1 MGTLDATL
9 YDGDSFDNNTA
20 VIIPTDADNLP
31 ALWAFC
37 SSPRYE
43 KYVRLLNQKLNVS
56 NKTLIKVPFD
66 LDHWQEVAEEEY
78 PDGLPDPYSDDA
90 TQWIFH
96 GHPKP
101 SERPLQVAVARL
113 LGYRWP
119 AERDEDMELSDE
131 AREWIE
137 RAAELDDHADDDG
150 IVCIPAV
157 QGERKAVDRLR
168 DLLVDAWGE
177 DWSEDVMNDLLDE
190 HGYKGRGLAAWL
202 SGEGTPWGGRFAKQH
217 NQLFDHRPFIWH
229 VSDAHEDGFSAL
241 VNYHQLDKA
250 TLERLTYTYLGD
262 WIERQK
268 KADARGEEGA
278 EARLLAAQDLQDELK
293 KIIDGDPPHDIFVR
307 WKEAHEQP
315 IGWNPDL
322 NDGVLL
328 NIKPF
333 VEGDGRPGIL
343 RDEPNVRYTKDRG
356 NNPEGAP
363 WGPKRYNRYE
373 DVPDEHKLKDE
384 DGEVIEHLTNA
395 VKRRVRR
402 SQ

>member
-1 MGTLDATL
+1 VN
-9 YDGDSFDNNTA
+9 SRQFNEN
-20 VIIPTDADNLP
+20 
-31 ALWAFC
+31 
-37 SSPRYE
+37 
-43 KYVRLLNQKLNVS
+43 VRLLDQKVS
-56 NKTLIKVPFD
+56 VARATFEQIPFD

-78 PDGLPDPYSDDA
+78 PDGLPDPYSDDP

-119 AERDEDMELSDE
+119 AERDQDMDLSDE
-131 AREWIE
+131 ARSWID
-137 RAAELDDHADDDG
+137 RAAELDDHVDDDG

-157 QGERKAVDRLR
+157 QGERPAADRLR
-168 DLLVDAWGE
+168 DLLVDAWGK
-177 DWSEDVMNDLLDE
+177 DWSEDVLNALLDE
-190 HGYKGRGLAAWL
+190 YGYRSGGLEAWL
-202 SGEGTPWGGRFAKQH
+202 DGATARQKGKFAQQH
-217 NQLFDHRPFIWH
+217 NKLFGHRPFIWH

-241 VNYHQLDKA
+241 VNYHKLDKA

-262 WIERQK
+262 WIEQQK
-268 KADARGEEGA
+268 SADARGEEGA
-278 EARLLAAQDLQDELK
+278 EAKLLAAQDLQDELK
-293 KIIDGDPPHDIFVR
+293 KIIEGEPPHDIFVR

-356 NNPEGAP
+356 KNPEGAP

-384 DGEVIEHLTNA
+384 NGDVIEHLTNE
-395 VKRRVRR
+395 VKRRVRGE
-402 SQ
+402 